1 MEDAARVIVFAG
13 PSLRPADRLA
23 GSRIDYRGPAAC
35 GDIARA
41 AKEGASVIGLIDG
54 VFETTRAP
62 WHKEILWA
70 MSRGVQ
76 VFGAASMGAL
86 RAAELHPYGMVGI
99 GAVFLALRNG
109 VITDD
114 DEVAVLH
121 GPAELGYVPITE
133 AMVNV
138 RWTIAA
144 AEAAG
149 IVAAAEAEAIVSR
162 AKKIFYKDRTW
173 PAIWQAVR
181 ETGLDNQL
189 LIAAEAWAQH
199 HSVNIKQQD
208 ACALID
214 ALLTANCSDRE
225 PQSVDFVDTI
235 YWARVRAA
243 MELDPGFPR

>member
-1 MEDAARVIVFAG
+1 VENAPRVIVFAG
-13 PSLRPADRLA
+13 PSLRAADRIA
-23 GSRIDYRGPAAC
+23 GSLIDYRGPAAC

-41 AKEGASVIGLIDG
+41 AKDGASVIGLIDG
-54 VFETTRAP
+54 AFESTRSP

-70 MSRGVQ
+70 MSRGVR
-76 VFGAASMGAL
+76 VYGAASMGAL
-86 RAAELHPYGMVGI
+86 RAAELYPYGMIGI
-99 GAVFLALRNG
+99 GAVFLALRDG
-109 VITDD
+109 VIADD

-121 GPAELGYVPITE
+121 GPRELGYVPITE

-149 IVAAAEAEAIVSR
+149 IIAAAEAEVIVGR

-181 ETGLDNQL
+181 ETGLDTRL
-189 LIAAEAWAQH
+189 LIAAEAWAQR

-208 ACALID
+208 ARALIEV
-214 ALLTANCSDRE
+214 LPTANRSERE
-225 PQSVDFVDTI
+225 PQSLDFVDTI
-235 YWARVRAA
+235 YWATVRTA
-243 MELDPGFPR
+243 MELD

>member
-13 PSLRPADRLA
+13 PSLRPVDRLA
-23 GSRIDYRGPAAC
+23 GIDYRGPAAC

-54 VFETTRAP
+54 LFETTRAP

-70 MSRGVQ
+70 MSRGVW
-76 VFGAASMGAL
+76 VYGAASMGAL
-86 RAAELHPYGMVGI
+86 RAAELYPYGMIGI
-99 GAVFLALRNG
+99 GAVFLALRDG

-121 GPAELGYVPITE
+121 APGELGYVPVTE

-149 IVAAAEAEAIVSR
+149 IIAAAEAEAIVSR
-162 AKKIFYKDRTW
+162 AKKIFYKKRTW

-181 ETGLDNQL
+181 ETGLDNRL
-189 LIAAEAWAQH
+189 LSAVEAWTQR

-208 ACALID
+208 ARALIG
-214 ALLTANCSDRE
+214 ALLTANGNDRA
-225 PQSVDFVDTI
+225 PQRVDFVDTI
-235 YWARVRAA
+235 YWAKVSAA
-243 MELDPGFPR
+243 MELD